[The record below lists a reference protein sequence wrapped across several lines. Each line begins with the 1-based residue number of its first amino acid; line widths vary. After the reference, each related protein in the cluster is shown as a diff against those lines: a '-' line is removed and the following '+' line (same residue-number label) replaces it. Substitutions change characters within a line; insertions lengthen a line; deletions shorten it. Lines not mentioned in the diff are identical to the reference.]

1 MPDHEQQRRNN
12 KKAPPLRGGCL
23 VAGILGVLVL
33 VVFLL
38 AGGGRWLLELS
49 GIVPRPDLIAVYDGF
64 TCSFRGGRVRAISSH
79 GYGHKY
85 VPDLYVRIKGMEKK
99 GPIPLR
105 EFPEELAAKVLPY
118 ISQNGLEPRATDYS
132 ADDVLT
138 DQDEIVFLNGKIY
151 TFYFRAPSRFLL
163 SRSPEGPYLGIPCSK
178 EELLRVFGPPKRWSG
193 YRRFTP

>member
-1 MPDHEQQRRNN
+1 MNTTNAFSSAFP
-12 KKAPPLRGGCL
+12 RGGCL

-49 GIVPRPDLIAVYDGF
+49 GFVPEADAIAVYEDF
-64 TCSFRGGRVRAISSH
+64 LFSFRGDRVCSFTLREPGSENVPKIYVKIT
-79 GYGHKY
+79 GQKDGH
-85 VPDLYVRIKGMEKK
+85 R
-99 GPIPLR
+99 PIFLP
-105 EFPEELAAKVLPY
+105 EFPEALAEKILSYKTHDVQHRGGINY
-118 ISQNGLEPRATDYS
+118 RASKTLV
-132 ADDVLT
+132 AV
-138 DQDEIVFLNGKIY
+138 DEM
-151 TFYFRAPSRFLL
+151 TFVHGSLYDLYFRAPSRFLL